1 MAPVQRPIHIK
12 NLFVEIVKCFKKAGE
27 EEILE
32 SMQRTH
38 EICHEISLYANDMMK
53 AGRIVGCPVSTVPN
67 ESYRFWADLPL
78 EDHVYTANVYR
89 QMTDKLMFN
98 SVISTVRWIKK

>member
-1 MAPVQRPIHIK
+1 MAPVQRQIHIK

-38 EICHEISLYANDMMK
+38 EICHEISLYANDMRR
-53 AGRIVGCPVSTVPN
+53 AGSIVGCPVS
-67 ESYRFWADLPL
+67 
-78 EDHVYTANVYR
+78 
-89 QMTDKLMFN
+89 
-98 SVISTVRWIKK
+98 IKSLYVTFLLAIRLSKCYYDI

>member
-12 NLFVEIVKCFKKAGE
+12 NLFVEIVKCFRKAGE

-53 AGRIVGCPVSTVPN
+53 AARIVGCPVSIKSLYATFLLAYLVLNPN
-67 ESYRFWADLPL
+67 WHEG
-78 EDHVYTANVYR
+78 
-89 QMTDKLMFN
+89 
-98 SVISTVRWIKK
+98 